1 MNEVIDE
8 SDTEGKQYRVTSSE
22 LKSFVERFETLDLQ
36 KKEIIESQKD
46 IMTEASSR
54 GYDTRILRKIIL
66 LRKKDPQLVSEEEA
80 VMELYKGALG
90 ML

>member
-36 KKEIIESQKD
+36 KKD
-46 IMTEASSR
+46 
-54 GYDTRILRKIIL
+54 L
-66 LRKKDPQLVSEEEA
+66 LD
-80 VMELYKGALG
+80 
-90 ML
+90 